1 MDYNN
6 IKSKFKIQFASELYK
21 NPPLKYLL
29 YNIFVYGSAYIVG
42 GYFRDF
48 LNGDKSRD
56 LDIIIDLNN
65 DKLIEIINDSNC
77 QYFTNR
83 HGGIKLL
90 FENLT
95 VDMWSMENNWAFKN
109 ELVKLNEEDKL
120 ESIAK
125 GCFYNYDSLVI
136 NLHTFNL
143 NIQHYTQYLQQKKLE
158 ILLKSPPYKNLNPT
172 SEANILRA
180 FYLKKKHQIQFSKD
194 TKKYLLYKIIQFK
207 DKGFAPV
214 DVLEVTKKKYPKYQN
229 HIHKEDILKM
239 ISELNLPNKFD
250 KQFYIGF

>member
-1 MDYNN
+1 MEYNSF
-6 IKSKFKIQFASELYK
+6 KSKFKIHFNLDLHK
-21 NPPLKYLL
+21 NPKLKYLL
-29 YNIFVYGSAYIVG
+29 FNIFVYGSAYIVG
-42 GYFRDF
+42 GYLRDF
-48 LNGDKSRD
+48 LNGNKSRD
-56 LDIIIDLNN
+56 LDIIIDLSN
-65 DKLIEIINDSNC
+65 DKLIKIINDSNC
-77 QYFTNR
+77 LYSINR
-83 HGGIKLL
+83 HGGIKII
-90 FENLT
+90 FRNLI
-95 VDMWSMENNWAFKN
+95 VDMWSIENNWAFKN
-109 ELVKLNEEDKL
+109 ELVKFNEEDKL

-143 NIQHYTQYLQQKKLE
+143 NIQYYNQYLKQKKLE
-158 ILLKSPPYKNLNPT
+158 ILLKSTPYKNLNPT

-180 FYLKKKHQIQFSKD
+180 FYLKKKDQIQFSKD

-250 KQFYIGF
+250 KQIYIGF